1 MCANVKTDEQQE
13 NLNCLQLQAQANKI
27 KAQIDKEM
35 AEVVLPKEI
44 KERII
49 QFICLP
55 AE

>member
-1 MCANVKTDEQQE
+1 MKTDEQQE

-27 KAQIDKEM
+27 KALIDKEM
-35 AEVVLPKEI
+35 DDVVLSKEI

-49 QFICLP
+49 QFMCLS